1 MKELFQ
7 TKAQILIATEAVSEG
22 INLQFCHVLINF
34 DLPWNP
40 MRLEQRI
47 GRIHRLGQKKDV
59 HIYNFATQHTV
70 EEKILQLLYEKIEVF
85 KRVVGELDEILAR
98 FEGINFE
105 AYLSDALAHS
115 NSEQEL
121 DVKINILTEIINDEG
136 TQHQHEQRY
145 FS

>member
-1 MKELFQ
+1 MTTVADNKW
-7 TKAQILIATEAVSEG
+7 K
-22 INLQFCHVLINF
+22 
-34 DLPWNP
+34 
-40 MRLEQRI
+40 
-47 GRIHRLGQKKDV
+47 KKDV